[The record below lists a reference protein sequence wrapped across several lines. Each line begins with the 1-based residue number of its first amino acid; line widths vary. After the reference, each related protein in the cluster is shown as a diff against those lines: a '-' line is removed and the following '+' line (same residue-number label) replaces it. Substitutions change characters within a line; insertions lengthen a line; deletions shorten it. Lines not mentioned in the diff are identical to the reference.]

1 MDSTNPEH
9 GNDKDAL
16 QLAALVAWVKAQ
28 PNRAEAQRRLE
39 EASGIAINYKAF
51 GRVVT
56 DGRWDR
62 KGDIRR
68 AWLAHPDSPVCAPD
82 SEADSEA
89 AVPAAEDVTET
100 DTQRDTDGGE
110 GQSAGVES
118 DESQQTEATGGDD
131 EDLLPR
137 GMPIEDMVAAI
148 DARADAESEQEDD
161 QPPHTGQLENIEWAR
176 QQVAQATTVEEIA
189 SYAGAPVLKE
199 APGLSLENA
208 RVCALMKLDGWAPTD
223 RDRRPPG
230 LYGDGPILLHLGE
243 EVSYVDEGARQLAF
257 AHANKWQD
265 EGPYC
270 AQQMRYGVSPDV
282 RQRRYVAES
291 HHERPNLIGHRKADW
306 APETCYVD
314 SDQFFGSTGF
324 QREDG
329 TWMPSRAE
337 ALAYLYQLR
346 GIESAFRGI
355 AADGK
360 GSPYFLIAQK
370 TRMELEFMLLG
381 DEYRLSFHYHG
392 EGRTIPDSTRIAD
405 RRSLESQILDL
416 ERQIAAARRRLA
428 VIRTLRSVFTS
439 PITGARRVVRRLKRR
454 RRHVPDP
461 VGQDYAGRDPE
472 TGQILQVSRPIC
484 ETVLATDAE
493 AAAYAASLERGDG
506 VAAQAVEEDFVT
518 GEREWQAADPS
529 WDRRDRTQWYEPGTG
544 PLSPE
549 AAGHADMLPVPDRPF
564 VPAEPEESLLRIR
577 PPRVGEFTL
586 ASFESVLDSLGEDH
600 TLSVEIVGGGGETQL
615 LVRTVHPDRVVNFME
630 LHYPGVQFERV
641 TPEEDPLRLHEGKVG
656 WRRILRPQGPEFLP
670 FSVYDEQ
677 KAPPTA
683 DPFLDVI
690 GAHGQD
696 LHEDERLV
704 SRVVLRQK
712 PHGWSEKWRARAL
725 SGPGSENA
733 QAAEQQRQETISSKT
748 QLQAGTSTSG
758 ENDAVNRIMGD
769 PAFMIVLGIV
779 GATAVAAIVAWFR
792 SMVDSGMLLVLI
804 AYAVAAVVATGISG
818 FAAWKM
824 GAIDALRRLWNP
836 EPPVPHDPAKV
847 ELRIAGGAY
856 EFEVQTLAIFG
867 ERSDRSRAAR
877 LLDTVVNTYRSFD
890 DPLGARFDVE
900 ELNLLVTPK
909 AYAKLTRRQRRGVDS
924 LGDKA
929 LEFGADSRR
938 CGVISRRPVN
948 GILGT
953 REAAA
958 FWHLPGGSVELPA
971 VRRTQSRR
979 LRPPVSAIRGGVL
992 VGVAH
997 DADGG
1002 RRPVYL
1008 PAEVSDKHTFLVA
1021 RTRMGKS
1028 TVMVHIGGGLMAAK
1042 ARGESEDALVV
1053 IDPHSDLVRDLLRC
1067 VPEEIVD
1074 RVVLVDLGDRD
1085 RTVGLNLLDTRVF
1098 KDRDTAVQAI
1108 IEVAQGTWEA
1118 WGGRMESILTNV
1130 LLALYE
1136 ANETLPRR
1144 RQLTMLDGSLMLSD
1158 PNFRDAVLDRV
1169 TDATVIDWWRAAHGG
1184 WAREYGQDAVAPVVT
1199 RLSGFAGSKVVRAIL
1214 GQRRCTVDLGDTIS
1228 RGDVLLVNTSQSV
1241 VGPEVSALVGVSIL
1255 KLIEAIV
1262 TEQGGISESETRR
1275 RVSVIVDEMHTLG
1288 GVDFQKILSQIGKR
1302 GGILTMATQS
1312 LASLDIVGDTMRED
1326 ILANTGVIMTFQ
1338 VNAVD
1343 AARLLP
1349 ELRSE
1354 YLDEADI
1361 TGLPV
1366 HHAYVRLI
1374 GDGEVEPPFALEVL
1388 PPLVGDERIPR
1399 IIEQGSRRYT
1409 RPRAEVLEELNQA
1422 MEERVKHFRAQIRER
1437 RETRSRDETIDL
1449 SQYGGGERT
1458 RGRRNRRSDGKDAE

>member
-1 MDSTNPEH
+1 MDNKI
-9 GNDKDAL
+9 GDNDRDT
-16 QLAALVAWVKAQ
+16 QLLESFVAWVKAQ
-28 PNRAEAQRRLE
+28 STRAEAKRLL
-39 EASGIAINYKAF
+39 ADTSDILINYKTF
-51 GRVVT
+51 SRVVT
-56 DGRWDR
+56 EGRWDR
-62 KGDIRR
+62 KGEIRR

-82 SEADSEA
+82 SESDSEA
-89 AVPAAEDVTET
+89 AVSAAEDVTIEEDVTET
-100 DTQRDTDGGE
+100 DTQRDTDGGKGE
-110 GQSAGVES
+110 SAGVES
-118 DESQQTEATGGDD
+118 DESRQKEATGGDD
-131 EDLLPR
+131 EELLPR
-137 GMPIEDMVAAI
+137 GMPLEDMVAAI
-148 DARADAESEQEDD
+148 DSRADAESEQEED
-161 QPPHTGQLENIEWAR
+161 QPPHTGQFENIEWSR

-189 SYAGAPVLKE
+189 AYAGAPVLKE
-199 APGLSLENA
+199 VPGLSLENA
-208 RVCALMKLDGWAPTD
+208 RADAQLKLDDWAPTD

-230 LYGDGPILLHLGE
+230 LHGDGPILLYLGE

-257 AHANKWQD
+257 AHANEWQD
-265 EGPYC
+265 ESPYC
-270 AQQMRYGVSPDV
+270 AQQMRYGVPLDV
-282 RQRRYVAES
+282 RQRRYVVES
-291 HHERPNLIGHRKADW
+291 HHERPNLIGHRNADW
-306 APETCYVD
+306 APETSCVD

-346 GIESAFRGI
+346 GIESALRGT

-360 GSPYFLIAQK
+360 GSPYFLIVQK

-416 ERQIAAARRRLA
+416 ERQIAAERRRLA

-439 PITGARRVVRRLKRR
+439 PITGARRLARRLKRQ
-454 RRHVPDP
+454 RRHVLDP
-461 VGQDYAGRDPE
+461 VAPEYAGRDPE
-472 TGQILQVSRPIC
+472 TGQILQVSRPIY

-506 VAAQAVEEDFVT
+506 VAAQDVEEGFVT
-518 GEREWQAADPS
+518 GEREWQAADPP

-549 AAGHADMLPVPDRPF
+549 AAGQADMLPVPDRPF
-564 VPAEPEESLLRIR
+564 VPPAPEESLLRVR
-577 PPRVGEFTL
+577 PPRVGEFNL
-586 ASFESVLDSLGEDH
+586 SSFESVLDSLGEDH

-615 LVRTVHPDRVVNFME
+615 MVRTVHPDRVVNFME

-641 TPEEDPLRLHEGKVG
+641 TPEEDPLRLREGKVG

-690 GAHGQD
+690 GAQGQD
-696 LHEDERLV
+696 SHEGERLV

-712 PHGWSEKWRARAL
+712 PHDWSEKWRARAL
-725 SGPGSENA
+725 SGAGSENA
-733 QAAEQQRQETISSKT
+733 QAVEQQRQEAKISKAQPQVSIPNHSD
-748 QLQAGTSTSG
+748 QAMPSLF
-758 ENDAVNRIMGD
+758 GD
-769 PAFMIVLGIV
+769 FKSLVLWVIV
-779 GATAVAAIVAWFR
+779 GVAAIAGVGAWIK
-792 SMVDSGMLLVLI
+792 STIDSDVLL
-804 AYAVAAVVATGISG
+804 AYAVAAVAATGISG
-818 FAAWKM
+818 VAAWKT
-824 GAIDALRRLWNP
+824 GAIDALKRLLTP
-836 EPPVPHDPAKV
+836 EPPVHHDPDKV
-847 ELRIAGGAY
+847 GLRIAGGAY
-856 EFEVQTLAIFG
+856 EFEVQTIAILG
-867 ERSDRSRAAR
+867 GRSDKSRAVR
-877 LLDTVVNTYRSFD
+877 LLDTVVNAYRSFD

-900 ELNLLVTPK
+900 ELHLLVNPRE
-909 AYAKLTRRQRRGVDS
+909 YAKLTRRQRKGVDS
-924 LGDKA
+924 LGEKA

-938 CGVISRRPVN
+938 YGVMSRRPVN
-948 GILGT
+948 GIVGT
-953 REAAA
+953 KEAAA

-1002 RRPVYL
+1002 QRPVYR

-1074 RVVLVDLGDRD
+1074 RVVLVDLSDRD

-1130 LLALYE
+1130 LMALYE

-1158 PNFRDAVLDRV
+1158 ANFRDAVLDRV
-1169 TDATVIDWWRAAHGG
+1169 KDATVIDWWRAAHGG
-1184 WAREYGQDAVAPVVT
+1184 WAREYGLDAVAPVVT

-1214 GQRRCTVDLGDTIS
+1214 GQRRCTVDLGDIIS

-1262 TEQGGISESETRR
+1262 TEQGGISESEKRR
-1275 RVSVIVDEMHTLG
+1275 RVSVIVDELHTLE

-1354 YLDEADI
+1354 YLEEADI

-1374 GDGEVEPPFALEVL
+1374 GDGEVEPPFTMEVL
-1388 PPLVGDERIPR
+1388 PPLDGDERIRR

-1449 SQYGGGERT
+1449 NQYGGGERT

>member
-1 MDSTNPEH
+1 MDSTIPEH
-9 GNDKDAL
+9 GNDKNAL
-16 QLAALVAWVKAQ
+16 QIDALVAWVKAQ

-62 KGDIRR
+62 KGHIRR
-68 AWLAHPDSPVCAPD
+68 AWLTHSDSPVCAPD

-89 AVPAAEDVTET
+89 AVPAAEEVTET
-100 DTQRDTDGGE
+100 DTQRDTDGGK
-110 GQSAGVES
+110 GQSTAAES
-118 DESQQTEATGGDD
+118 DESRQKEPTGGND
-131 EDLLPR
+131 EELLPR
-137 GMPIEDMVAAI
+137 GIPLEDMVAAI
-148 DARADAESEQEDD
+148 DARADAESEQEED
-161 QPPHTGQLENIEWAR
+161 QSPHSGQFENIEWSR

-189 SYAGAPVLKE
+189 AYAGAPVLKE
-199 APGLSLENA
+199 VRGLSLENA
-208 RVCALMKLDGWAPTD
+208 RVAALMKLDGWAPTD

-230 LYGDGPILLHLGE
+230 LHGDGPILLYLGE

-257 AHANKWQD
+257 AHANKWQG
-265 EGPYC
+265 ESPYC

-282 RQRRYVAES
+282 RQRRYVVES

-306 APETCYVD
+306 APETSYVD

-346 GIESAFRGI
+346 GIESAFRGT

-360 GSPYFLIAQK
+360 GSPYFLIVQK

-381 DEYRLSFHYHG
+381 DEYQMSFHYHG
-392 EGRTIPDSTRIAD
+392 AGRRIPDSTRIAE

-439 PITGARRVVRRLKRR
+439 PFTGARRVVRRLKRR
-454 RRHVPDP
+454 RRHVLDP
-461 VGQDYAGRDPE
+461 VAPEYAGRDPE
-472 TGQILQVSRPIC
+472 TGHILQVSRPIY

-577 PPRVGEFTL
+577 PPRVGEFSL
-586 ASFESVLDSLGEDH
+586 SSFESVLDSLGEDH

-615 LVRTVHPDRVVNFME
+615 LVRTVYPDRVVNFME

-690 GAHGQD
+690 GAQGQD
-696 LHEDERLV
+696 LHEGERLV

-733 QAAEQQRQETISSKT
+733 QAVEQQRREAQTSNPQFQSD
-748 QLQAGTSTSG
+748 QASNPGLF
-758 ENDAVNRIMGD
+758 GD
-769 PAFMIVLGIV
+769 FKSLVLWVLVGVTAIAGIGAWIKSMI
-779 GATAVAAIVAWFR
+779 
-792 SMVDSGMLLVLI
+792 DSGLLRVLI
-804 AYAVAAVVATGISG
+804 AYAVAAVAAAGFSG

-856 EFEVQTLAIFG
+856 EFEVQTIAILG

-909 AYAKLTRRQRRGVDS
+909 EYAKLTRRQRKGVDS

-938 CGVISRRPVN
+938 YGVMSRRPVN
-948 GILGT
+948 GIVGT
-953 REAAA
+953 KEAAA

-971 VRRTQSRR
+971 VRRIQSRR
-979 LRPPVSAIRGGVL
+979 LRPPVSAIRGGAL

-1002 RRPVYL
+1002 QRLVYR

-1074 RVVLVDLGDRD
+1074 RVVLVDLGDRE

-1108 IEVAQGTWEA
+1108 IEVAKGTWQN
-1118 WGGRMESILTNV
+1118 WGGRMESILSHV
-1130 LLALYE
+1130 LMALYE

-1158 PNFRDAVLDRV
+1158 ETFRDAVLDRV
-1169 TDATVIDWWRAAHGG
+1169 TDATVVDWWRAAHGG

-1214 GQRRCTVDLGDTIS
+1214 GQRRCTVDLGDIIS
-1228 RGDVLLVNTSQSV
+1228 RGDVLLVNSSQSV

-1255 KLIEAIV
+1255 KLVEAIV
-1262 TEQGGISESETRR
+1262 TEQGGVSESETRR
-1275 RVSVIVDEMHTLG
+1275 RVSVIVDEMHTLE

-1374 GDGEVEPPFALEVL
+1374 GDGEVEPPFTMEVL
-1388 PPLVGDERIPR
+1388 PPLVGDERIRR

-1409 RPRAEVLEELNQA
+1409 RPRTEVLEELNRA

>member
-1 MDSTNPEH
+1 MDSKT
-9 GNDKDAL
+9 GDNDRDAQ
-16 QLAALVAWVKAQ
+16 QLDALVAWVQAQ
-28 PNRAEAQRRLE
+28 PTRAEAQRRLE
-39 EASGIAINYKAF
+39 EASGIAIDYKAF
-51 GRVVT
+51 SRVVT
-56 DGRWDR
+56 KGRWDR
-62 KGDIRR
+62 KGDIRC

-89 AVPAAEDVTET
+89 AVSAVEEVTET
-100 DTQRDTDGGE
+100 DTQQDTDGGK
-110 GQSAGVES
+110 GQSAAAES
-118 DESQQTEATGGDD
+118 DESQQKEATGGDG
-131 EDLLPR
+131 EELLPR
-137 GMPIEDMVAAI
+137 GMPLEDMVAAI
-148 DARADAESEQEDD
+148 DSRADAESEQEDD
-161 QPPHTGQLENIEWAR
+161 QPPHTGQFENIEWSR

-189 SYAGAPVLKE
+189 AYAGAPVLRE
-199 APGLSLENA
+199 VPGLSLENA
-208 RVCALMKLDGWAPTD
+208 RAAALIKLDDWAPTD

-230 LYGDGPILLHLGE
+230 LHGDGPILLYLGE

-257 AHANKWQD
+257 AHANAWQD
-265 EGPYC
+265 ESPYC

-282 RQRRYVAES
+282 RQRRYVVES
-291 HHERPNLIGHRKADW
+291 HHERPNLIGQRKSDW
-306 APETCYVD
+306 APEFPCFD
-314 SDQFFGSTGF
+314 SNHFFGSTGF

-346 GIESAFRGI
+346 GIENALRGT

-360 GSPYFLIAQK
+360 GSPYFLIVQK

-416 ERQIAAARRRLA
+416 ERQIAAARRRFA

-454 RRHVPDP
+454 RRHVLDP
-461 VGQDYAGRDPE
+461 VGPAYAGRDPE
-472 TGQILQVSRPIC
+472 TGQILQVSRPIYQ
-484 ETVLATDAE
+484 TVLATDAE

-506 VAAQAVEEDFVT
+506 VAAQDVEEDFVT
-518 GEREWQAADPS
+518 GEREWQAVDPP
-529 WDRRDRTQWYEPGTG
+529 WDRRDRTQWYEQGTG

-549 AAGHADMLPVPDRPF
+549 AAGQGDMLPVPDRPF
-564 VPAEPEESLLRIR
+564 VPAAPEESLLRIR
-577 PPRVGEFTL
+577 PPRVGEFSL
-586 ASFESVLDSLGEDH
+586 SSFESVLDSLGEDH

-615 LVRTVHPDRVVNFME
+615 MVRTVHPDRVVTFME
-630 LHYPGVQFERV
+630 LHFPGVQFERV
-641 TPEEDPLRLHEGKVG
+641 TPEEDPLRLREGKVG
-656 WRRILRPQGPEFLP
+656 WRRILRQTGPEFLP

-690 GAHGQD
+690 GALGQD
-696 LHEDERLV
+696 LHEGERLV
-704 SRVVLRQK
+704 SRVVLRQR
-712 PHGWSEKWRARAL
+712 PHGWSEKWRARSL
-725 SGPGSENA
+725 SGAGSANA
-733 QAAEQQRQETISSKT
+733 QAVQQQRQEAQTSNPQS
-748 QLQAGTSTSG
+748 QSDQASNPGLF
-758 ENDAVNRIMGD
+758 GD
-769 PAFMIVLGIV
+769 FKSLVLWALV
-779 GATAVAAIVAWFR
+779 GVAAIAGVGAWIK
-792 SMVDSGMLLVLI
+792 SMIDTGMLLVLL
-804 AYAVAAVVATGISG
+804 AYAVAAVAAAGLSG

-847 ELRIAGGAY
+847 GLRIAGGAY
-856 EFEVQTLAIFG
+856 EFEVQTIAILG
-867 ERSDRSRAAR
+867 GRSDKRRAVH
-877 LLDTVVNTYRSFD
+877 LLDTVVNAYRSFD

-900 ELNLLVTPK
+900 ELSLLVTPRE
-909 AYAKLTRRQRRGVDS
+909 YAKLTRRQRKGVDS
-924 LGDKA
+924 LGEKA

-938 CGVISRRPVN
+938 YGVMSRRPVN
-948 GILGT
+948 GIVGT
-953 REAAA
+953 KEAAA

-979 LRPPVSAIRGGVL
+979 LRPPVSAIRGGTL

-1002 RRPVYL
+1002 QRPVYR

-1108 IEVAQGTWEA
+1108 IEVAQGTWQN
-1118 WGGRMESILTNV
+1118 WGSRMQSILTNV
-1130 LLALYE
+1130 LMALYE

-1169 TDATVIDWWRAAHGG
+1169 KDATVIDWWRAAHGG

-1199 RLSGFAGSKVVRAIL
+1199 RLSSFAGSKVVRAIL
-1214 GQRRCTVDLGDTIS
+1214 GQRRCTVDLGDIIS
-1228 RGDVLLVNTSQSV
+1228 RGDVLLVNSSQSV

-1255 KLIEAIV
+1255 KLVEAIV
-1262 TEQGGISESETRR
+1262 TEQGGISESEKRR
-1275 RVSVIVDEMHTLG
+1275 RVSVIVDEIHTLE

-1354 YLDEADI
+1354 YLEEADI

-1374 GDGEVEPPFALEVL
+1374 GEGEVEPPFTMEVL
-1388 PPLVGDERIPR
+1388 PPLDGDERIKR

-1409 RPRAEVLEELNQA
+1409 RPRAEVLEELNRA

-1437 RETRSRDETIDL
+1437 RKTRSRDEKVDL
-1449 SQYGGGERT
+1449 NQYGGGERT
-1458 RGRRNRRSDGKDAE
+1458 RGRRNRGSDGKAAE